1 MGSTAF
7 KHAAAHPAR
16 ILLVEDS
23 PTQAHYLAAMLEDAG
38 HQVEIARD
46 ASNAWD
52 ALEQRSFDLVLSD
65 VHMPGESGIELCS
78 RIKSDSRFET
88 IKVVL
93 LTALSDALSLM
104 RGLGAGAD
112 YFMTKERGDDFLLH
126 QIDRMLKPDSPHDVA
141 LPSPEWEGEL
151 QEIDETHRQLAR
163 ILTTA
168 FEDLYLISD
177 ELRASRESVQSTL
190 RSVLN
195 TVPVGVIITRADGT
209 TRLANRAA
217 RGMLGI
223 DDLIPLS
230 QWCERLGLQTP
241 DRRPLSPDDLPTH
254 LTLQDREARLE
265 VELLI
270 RREDGEPLPVL
281 VNTQPVRNKQGQL
294 DEVITT
300 ITSIVERKR
309 IDIIRE
315 QLVQLDHLAA
325 IGELAASIAHEINNP
340 SAYVMA
346 NLSVVRQHH
355 CAELNAFTRKLDAL
369 IAAEPDPERARA
381 LQDLVNSHNVRHLTE
396 DLQDTVDE
404 NLSGM
409 NRIKTIVGELQDFA
423 RPPSS
428 PPMTTVALQDVATTA
443 MKMVYNALRYR
454 TNFSTDAP
462 LELAFVRAQPVRLVQ
477 AILNLLLHAARS
489 FPEDQH
495 QRDVILRV
503 RQDTSTASIIIEAN
517 GNPPIDQDVQ
527 AIISPFHQGQLRNE
541 QRGLSLSVCADI
553 IKTFRGTLRLHPLDD
568 DAGMCFEATFPL
580 HDAPDTEPVELRAP
594 EAESDTPEEA

>member
-1 MGSTAF
+1 MGSTAS
-7 KHAAAHPAR
+7 KHVATQPAR
-16 ILLVEDS
+16 ILVVEDS

-46 ASNAWD
+46 AESAWD
-52 ALEQRSFDLVLSD
+52 SLQQLTFDLVLSD

-78 RIKSDSRFET
+78 RIKSESRFEPV
-88 IKVVL
+88 KVVL

-126 QIDRMLKPDSPHDVA
+126 QIDRVLKPESIAEP
-141 LPSPEWEGEL
+141 PSSAAQWEGEL

-209 TRLANRAA
+209 TRLANRSA
-217 RGMLGI
+217 RAMLGI
-223 DDLIPLS
+223 EELIPVS
-230 QWCERLGLQTP
+230 QWCERLSLQTP
-241 DRRPLSPDDLPTH
+241 DRRPLLPDDLPTH

-270 RREDGEPLPVL
+270 SREDGEPLPVL

-294 DEVITT
+294 EEVITT
-300 ITSIVERKR
+300 VTSIVERKR
-309 IDIIRE
+309 IDMIRE

-325 IGELAASIAHEINNP
+325 IGELATSIAHEVNNP
-340 SAYVMA
+340 SAYVIA

-355 CAELNAFTRKLDAL
+355 CSELTAFTRKLDAL
-369 IAAEPDPERARA
+369 IAEEPDPERARA
-381 LQDLVNSHNVRHLTE
+381 LESLLSAHNVRHLVD
-396 DLQDTVDE
+396 DLQDTIDE

-409 NRIKTIVGELQDFA
+409 SRIKTIVSDLRDFA

-428 PPMTTVALQDVATTA
+428 PPMVTVALQDIATTA
-443 MKMVYNALRYR
+443 MKMVYNALRYK
-454 TNFSTDAP
+454 TNFTLHAP
-462 LELAFVRAQPVRLVQ
+462 PELAFVRAQPVRLVQ
-477 AILNLLLHAARS
+477 AVLNLLLHAARS
-489 FPEDQH
+489 FPDDQ
-495 QRDVILRV
+495 RERSVALRV
-503 RQDTSTASIIIEAN
+503 HQDSSTASIIIEAN
-517 GNPPIDQDVQ
+517 GNAPIEQDIQ

-553 IKTFRGTLRLHPLDD
+553 IKTFRGTLRLHPLNDGS
-568 DAGMCFEATFPL
+568 GMSFEATFPL
-580 HDAPDTEPVELRAP
+580 HDAPDTEPVELRTGEP
-594 EAESDTPEEA
+594 DHEFPEEP